1 MATIGEALAEAAR
14 QLAGAGVE
22 EAAREAAWL
31 LAHAMGTSAG
41 RLRLTPGEPVPPSQ
55 LAEFTEFVRR
65 RAAREPI
72 QYILGTEEFLGLSF
86 RVTPA
91 VLIPRLDTEVLVR
104 LAADRLQS
112 HPGPRVAD
120 IGTGSGAIA
129 VGLASLLPRAA
140 VVATD
145 LSPEALAV
153 ARMNAAGNH
162 VADRV
167 TFRQGDLLEPLQGER
182 FAAILSNPPYIDEA
196 EWERLMPEVRTWEP
210 KGALTPGP
218 DGLALYRR
226 LAAGA
231 QAYLEPGG
239 FLAVE
244 VGYQQ
249 AAAVRDLF
257 ADAGYIAETHLDTA
271 GVRRVVVGERAR

>member
-1 MATIGEALAEAAR
+1 VATIGEALAEAAR

-257 ADAGYIAETHLDTA
+257 ADAGHIAETHLDTA